1 MLNRRNLV
9 SRADWHYGPFIGY
22 TANIVTIAWIAFSV
36 VLFCFPTTKTTEP
49 ASLNYAAVVCCAFTG
64 MAALYYVAGGK
75 KIFTV
80 STERERGGGVV
91 EDII

>member
-1 MLNRRNLV
+1 MV
-9 SRADWHYGPFIGY
+9 GY

-49 ASLNYAAVVCCAFTG
+49 ASLNYAAVVCGAFTG

-80 STERERGGGVV
+80 STGGERGSGDV
-91 EDII
+91 EQSI